1 MCGRRTCVFVNHEIF
16 VAGSVVRG
24 MLVACMATIFRT
36 GARVHGCE
44 DDRKVCAIRSVWPM
58 IVAEWGL
65 YGCRLDA
72 AFSDVGKPEK
82 KYTLMTL
89 V

>member
-36 GARVHGCE
+36 GARVRG
-44 DDRKVCAIRSVWPM
+44 RSEGLCDQKCLANDCCRMGVVW
-58 IVAEWGL
+58 V
-65 YGCRLDA
+65 
-72 AFSDVGKPEK
+72 
-82 KYTLMTL
+82 
-89 V
+89 